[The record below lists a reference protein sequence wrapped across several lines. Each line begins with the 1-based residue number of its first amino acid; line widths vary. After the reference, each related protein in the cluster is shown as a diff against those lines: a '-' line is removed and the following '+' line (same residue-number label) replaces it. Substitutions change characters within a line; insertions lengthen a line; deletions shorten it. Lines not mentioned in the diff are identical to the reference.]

1 MFEGRL
7 FFHQIG
13 YNDRHYIFQV
23 TTNFL
28 FHPQII
34 FLFPSLLSLSNEYS
48 INLNRSVTIK
58 LASRINPPLSFY
70 LPLFLPFFLVYENV
84 FSASFQ
90 WTHASIQI
98 NQVSFRWNVSGR
110 IGEAFE
116 KKKKISS
123 ESCVIFI
130 PRLNTGKKKIEIES
144 KRAEFCYWLL
154 FLRKIYIFLYDLCCY
169 VGERERRIL
178 LFVIRSDQ
186 R

>member
-58 LASRINPPLSFY
+58 LAWRINPPLSI
-70 LPLFLPFFLVYENV
+70 FLCFFPSFSYMKTYSPRVFNGRTPPFKL
-84 FSASFQ
+84 
-90 WTHASIQI
+90 TR
-98 NQVSFRWNVSGR
+98 FRFVETYREESVKR
-110 IGEAFE
+110 L
-116 KKKKISS
+116 KKKKK
-123 ESCVIFI
+123 F
-130 PRLNTGKKKIEIES
+130 
-144 KRAEFCYWLL
+144 RASHAL
-154 FLRKIYIFLYDLCCY
+154 FLFH
-169 VGERERRIL
+169 V
-178 LFVIRSDQ
+178 
-186 R
+186 

>member
-48 INLNRSVTIK
+48 INLNRSITIK
-58 LASRINPPLSFY
+58 LASRINPSFSFY
-70 LPLFLPFFLVYENV
+70 LPLFLFFFLVYENV

-98 NQVSFRWNVSGR
+98 NQVSFRRNVSGR

-116 KKKKISS
+116 KKKKNFERVMRYFYSTS
-123 ESCVIFI
+123 KHWE
-130 PRLNTGKKKIEIES
+130 KKK
-144 KRAEFCYWLL
+144 
-154 FLRKIYIFLYDLCCY
+154 
-169 VGERERRIL
+169 
-178 LFVIRSDQ
+178 
-186 R
+186 

>member
-1 MFEGRL
+1 MKTYSPRVFNGRTPPFKL
-7 FFHQIG
+7 TRFRFVET
-13 YNDRHYIFQV
+13 YR
-23 TTNFL
+23 
-28 FHPQII
+28 
-34 FLFPSLLSLSNEYS
+34 EE
-48 INLNRSVTIK
+48 SVK
-58 LASRINPPLSFY
+58 RLK
-70 LPLFLPFFLVYENV
+70 
-84 FSASFQ
+84 
-90 WTHASIQI
+90 
-98 NQVSFRWNVSGR
+98 
-110 IGEAFE
+110 

-130 PRLNTGKKKIEIES
+130 PRLNTGKKKKIEIES